1 MRLEEMI
8 DEILNQVQTMT
19 PALILTLG
27 LAVGLQHAFEPDHIS
42 AVTTQISKRKYKT
55 QAVKQLLKEGAFK
68 SSILGALWGAGHTTT
83 LVIIGLLLF
92 LFSINIPSNIFL
104 GFEFIV
110 GIMLIILA
118 LTTFSNK
125 KLFKMKH
132 THPHLHSNGTLHIH
146 PHNHDGEH
154 KHTHKSYIIG
164 CIHGLAGS
172 GSLVVLMASTLG
184 DVETVLSFILIFG
197 IGSVIGMT
205 IISSLIGLPFA
216 FTNKFGTASKA
227 LRYIACTASLLIG
240 VKILYEISITEN
252 LFGI

>member
-1 MRLEEMI
+1 MI
-8 DEILNQVQTMT
+8 DEILNQIQTMT

-27 LAVGLQHAFEPDHIS
+27 LAVGLQHAFEPDHVS
-42 AVTTQISKRKYKT
+42 AVTTQISKRKHKIQT
-55 QAVKQLLKEGAFK
+55 VKQLIKEGTLK

-92 LFSINIPSNIFL
+92 LFSINIPSNVFL

-110 GIMLIILA
+110 GIMLVFLA
-118 LTTFSNK
+118 VTTFSNK
-125 KLFKMKH
+125 KLFKLKH
-132 THPHLHSNGTLHIH
+132 THPHVHSNGTLHTH
-146 PHNHDGEH
+146 PHNHDVEH
-154 KHTHKSYIIG
+154 KHTHKSYLIG

-184 DVETVLSFILIFG
+184 DIETVLSFILIFG
-197 IGSVIGMT
+197 IGSIIGMT

-216 FTNKFGTASKA
+216 LTSKFGATSKT
-227 LRYIACTASLLIG
+227 LRYIACTASFLIG
-240 VKILYEISITEN
+240 VNILYEIGVDKN

>member
-1 MRLEEMI
+1 MI
-8 DEILNQVQTMT
+8 DEILNQIQTMT

-27 LAVGLQHAFEPDHIS
+27 LAVGLQHAFEPDHVS
-42 AVTTQISKRKYKT
+42 AVTTQISKRKYKIQT
-55 QAVKQLLKEGAFK
+55 VKQLIKESTFK

-92 LFSINIPSNIFL
+92 VFSINIPSNVFL

-110 GIMLIILA
+110 GMMLVFLA
-118 LTTFSNK
+118 ITTFSNK
-125 KLFKMKH
+125 KLFKLKH
-132 THPHLHSNGTLHIH
+132 AHPHVHSNGTLHIH

-154 KHTHKSYIIG
+154 KHTHKSYLIG

-184 DVETVLSFILIFG
+184 DIETVLSFILIFG

-216 FTNKFGTASKA
+216 FTNKFGTTSKA
-227 LRYIACTASLLIG
+227 LRYVACTASLLIG
-240 VKILYEISITEN
+240 VNIIYDIGIAEN

>member
-1 MRLEEMI
+1 MI
-8 DEILNQVQTMT
+8 DEILNQIQTMT

-27 LAVGLQHAFEPDHIS
+27 LAVGLQHAFEPDHVS
-42 AVTTQISKRKYKT
+42 AVTTQISKRKYKIQT
-55 QAVKQLLKEGAFK
+55 VKQLIKESTFK

-92 LFSINIPSNIFL
+92 VFSINIPSNVFL

-110 GIMLIILA
+110 GMMLVFLA
-118 LTTFSNK
+118 ITTFSNK
-125 KLFKMKH
+125 KLFKLKH
-132 THPHLHSNGTLHIH
+132 VHPHVHSNGTLHTH

-154 KHTHKSYIIG
+154 KHTHKSYLIG

-184 DVETVLSFILIFG
+184 DIETVLSFILIFG

-216 FTNKFGTASKA
+216 FTNKFGTTSKA
-227 LRYIACTASLLIG
+227 LRYVACTASLLIG
-240 VKILYEISITEN
+240 VNIIYDIGITEN

>member
-1 MRLEEMI
+1 MI
-8 DEILNQVQTMT
+8 DEILNQVQIMN
-19 PALILTLG
+19 PAFILTLG

-42 AVTTQISKRKYKT
+42 AVTTQISKTKYKT
-55 QAVKQLLKEGAFK
+55 QAVKQLLKQGTLK

-92 LFSINIPSNIFL
+92 LFSVNIPSNIFL

-110 GIMLIILA
+110 GIMLVILA

-125 KLFKMKH
+125 KLFNMKH
-132 THPHLHSNGTLHIH
+132 THPHLHSNGSLHTH

-154 KHTHKSYIIG
+154 KHGHKSYVIG
-164 CIHGLAGS
+164 LIHGLAGS
-172 GSLVVLMASTLG
+172 GSLVVLTASTLG
-184 DVETVLSFILIFG
+184 DIETVLSFILIFG

-205 IISSLIGLPFA
+205 VISSLIGLPFA
-216 FTNKFGTASKA
+216 LTNKFGAVSKA
-227 LRYIACTASLLIG
+227 LRYIAGIASLLIG
-240 VKILYEISITEN
+240 ANILYDIGIAEN

>member
-1 MRLEEMI
+1 MI
-8 DEILNQVQTMT
+8 DEILNQIQTMT

-27 LAVGLQHAFEPDHIS
+27 LAIGLQHAFEPDHVS
-42 AVTTQISKRKYKT
+42 AVTTQISKRKYKIQT
-55 QAVKQLLKEGAFK
+55 VKQLIKESTFK

-92 LFSINIPSNIFL
+92 VFSINIPSNVFL

-110 GIMLIILA
+110 GMMLVFLA
-118 LTTFSNK
+118 ITTFSNK
-125 KLFKMKH
+125 KLFKLKH
-132 THPHLHSNGTLHIH
+132 AHPHVHSNGTLHIH

-154 KHTHKSYIIG
+154 KHTHKSYLIG

-184 DVETVLSFILIFG
+184 DIETVLSFILIFG

-205 IISSLIGLPFA
+205 IISNLIGLPFA
-216 FTNKFGTASKA
+216 FTNKFGTTSKA
-227 LRYIACTASLLIG
+227 LRYVACTASLLIG
-240 VKILYEISITEN
+240 VNIIYDIGIAEN

>member
-1 MRLEEMI
+1 
-8 DEILNQVQTMT
+8 MT

-42 AVTTQISKRKYKT
+42 AVTTQISKRKYKI
-55 QAVKQLLKEGAFK
+55 QNVKQLLKEGTFK

-83 LVIIGLLLF
+83 LVIMGLVLF
-92 LFSINIPSNIFL
+92 LFSINIPSNVFL

-110 GIMLIILA
+110 GIMLVFLA
-118 LTTFSNK
+118 ITTFSNK
-125 KLFKMKH
+125 KLFKLKH
-132 THPHLHSNGTLHIH
+132 THPHVHSNGTLHIH
-146 PHNHDGEH
+146 PHNHDEEH
-154 KHTHKSYIIG
+154 KHTHKSYLIG

-172 GSLVVLMASTLG
+172 GSLVVIMASTLG
-184 DVETVLSFILIFG
+184 DIETVLSFILIFG

-216 FTNKFGTASKA
+216 LTSKFGSASKI
-227 LRYIACTASLLIG
+227 LRYIACTTSLLIG
-240 VKILYEISITEN
+240 VNIIYDIGIAEN

>member
-1 MRLEEMI
+1 MI
-8 DEILNQVQTMT
+8 DEILNQIQTMT

-27 LAVGLQHAFEPDHIS
+27 LAVGLQHAFEPDHVS
-42 AVTTQISKRKYKT
+42 AVTTQISKRKYKIQT
-55 QAVKQLLKEGAFK
+55 VKQLIKESTFK

-92 LFSINIPSNIFL
+92 VFSINIPSNVFL

-110 GIMLIILA
+110 GMMLVFLA
-118 LTTFSNK
+118 ITTFSNK
-125 KLFKMKH
+125 KLFKLKH
-132 THPHLHSNGTLHIH
+132 AHPHVHSNGTLHIH
-146 PHNHDGEH
+146 PHNHDREH
-154 KHTHKSYIIG
+154 KHTHKSYLIG

-184 DVETVLSFILIFG
+184 DIETVLSFILIFG

-216 FTNKFGTASKA
+216 FTNKFGTTSKA

-240 VKILYEISITEN
+240 VNIIYDIGIAEN

>member
-1 MRLEEMI
+1 MI

-27 LAVGLQHAFEPDHIS
+27 LAIGLQHAFEPDHIS
-42 AVTTQISKRKYKT
+42 AVTTQISKRKNKT
-55 QAVKQLLKEGAFK
+55 LELKQLIKEGTFK

-92 LFSINIPSNIFL
+92 LFSINIPSKVFL

-110 GIMLIILA
+110 GIMLVILA
-118 LTTFSNK
+118 ITTFSNK
-125 KLFKMKH
+125 KLFKIKH
-132 THPHLHSNGTLHIH
+132 THPHLHSNGTLHTH
-146 PHNHDGEH
+146 PHNHDGDH

-184 DVETVLSFILIFG
+184 DIETVLSFILIFG

-216 FTNKFGTASKA
+216 LTNKFGIASKA
-227 LRYIACTASLLIG
+227 LRYIACTVSLLIG
-240 VKILYEISITEN
+240 ANILYEIGITEN